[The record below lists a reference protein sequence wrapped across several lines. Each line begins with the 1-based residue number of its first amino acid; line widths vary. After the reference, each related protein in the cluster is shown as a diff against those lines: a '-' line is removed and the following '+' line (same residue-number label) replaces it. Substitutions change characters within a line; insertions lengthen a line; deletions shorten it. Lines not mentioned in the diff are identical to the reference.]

1 MSDKIYIC
9 LDAHSDKDVPLYFT
23 WKGTALGIKK
33 EGDTEYEF
41 VELKGKDGTPGKD
54 GIDGITPYFRL
65 GEVQTLAPSLDA
77 FVELEGTKAYPV
89 LNFGIPRGKDGVRG
103 VDGKTPKKGVD
114 YFTAQDINQIKL
126 DVQTRVEKYIDE
138 NIGTITNVSS
148 EASKISVLDK
158 NNIFEATN
166 VEDALVEIYNMLDS
180 VMEESY

>member
-1 MSDKIYIC
+1 M
-9 LDAHSDKDVPLYFT
+9 
-23 WKGTALGIKK
+23 
-33 EGDTEYEF
+33 
-41 VELKGKDGTPGKD
+41 
-54 GIDGITPYFRL
+54 
-65 GEVQTLAPSLDA
+65 
-77 FVELEGTKAYPV
+77 

-138 NIGTITNVSS
+138 NIGTITDVSS